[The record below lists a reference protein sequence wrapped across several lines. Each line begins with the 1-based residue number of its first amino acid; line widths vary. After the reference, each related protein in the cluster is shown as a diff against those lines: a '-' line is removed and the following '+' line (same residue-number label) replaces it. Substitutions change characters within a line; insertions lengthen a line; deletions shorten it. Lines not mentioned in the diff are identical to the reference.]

1 MESPPAVVQRFS
13 RIARF
18 LVILTAGGFA
28 LIPFLFLSRTVE
40 YHGYYIGGMNWRG
53 FLYCLA
59 FLPGAVAV
67 VYHLISTPARRQ
79 RGRRLIAR
87 YAEIRDAALNLTGSS
102 DAVEFDDESSSVIA
116 ACCASLFL
124 TGVFLLVAVI
134 ADHFLGAQKGQDPTL
149 LKSMEGIVFCGVGAY
164 VAVLYYMAG
173 RLYANAL
180 SSRFVTTSALRS
192 ASAVAVGWVAGMVG
206 IDAVLPNNT
215 TSGVFFLIGL
225 FYNWAISA
233 MRTKALNWLGAP
245 KSDNDELPITI
256 VEGIDD
262 TAADLLNEYGI
273 TTLQH
278 LVEAEPA
285 ELSERTLIPINRI
298 LEWMDQAMLIQRV
311 KRNIVAMRSSGVRTA
326 TDLARIYA
334 LAKTDDPTA
343 VDLLKSLA
351 ERTALGA
358 PALHVISREF
368 QFNMMLNII
377 YDALEGKPLTLP
389 SNHSGGSFADR
400 SGGGNM
406 ALRATARLP
415 TAL

>member
-1 MESPPAVVQRFS
+1 MDSPPPVVQRFS

-18 LVILTAGGFA
+18 FVILTAIGFA
-28 LIPFLFLSRTVE
+28 LIPFLFLSRVVE
-40 YHGYYIGGMNWRG
+40 YHGYHIGGVNWRG
-53 FLYCLA
+53 FLYSLA
-59 FLPGAVAV
+59 LLPGSVAV

-87 YAEIRDAALNLTGSS
+87 YAEIRDAALNLTGTS
-102 DAVEFDDESSSVIA
+102 DAVELDDESSSVVA

-134 ADHFLGAQKGQDPTL
+134 ADQYLGAPNGQDPTL

-180 SSRFVTTSALRS
+180 SSRFMTTSALRS

-206 IDAVLPNNT
+206 IDAVLPSNT
-215 TSGVFFLIGL
+215 TTRVFFLIGL

-233 MRTKALNWLGAP
+233 MRAKALNWLGAP

-262 TAADLLNEYGI
+262 TAADLLSEYGI

-278 LVEAEPA
+278 LAEAEPA
-285 ELSERTLIPINRI
+285 ELSERTLIPIHRI
-298 LEWMDQAMLIQRV
+298 LEWIDQAMLIQRV
-311 KRNIVAMRSSGVRTA
+311 KRNVVAMRSSGVRTA

-334 LAKTDDPTA
+334 LVQANDPTA

-377 YDALEGKPLTLP
+377 HDALEGKPLTP
-389 SNHSGGSFADR
+389 PPVNSGGFSADR
-400 SGGGNM
+400 IGGGNRT
-406 ALRATARLP
+406 LRATARL
-415 TAL
+415 

>member
-1 MESPPAVVQRFS
+1 MDSPPPVVQRFS
-13 RIARF
+13 GTARF
-18 LVILTAGGFA
+18 FIVCAAVAFA
-28 LIPFLFLSRTVE
+28 LIPFLFLSRVIE
-40 YHGYYIGGMNWRG
+40 YHGYHIGGVNWRG
-53 FLYCLA
+53 FLYSLA
-59 FLPGAVAV
+59 LLPGAVAV
-67 VYHLISTPARRQ
+67 VYHLISTPARRYS
-79 RGRRLIAR
+79 GRRLIGR
-87 YAEIRDAALNLTGSS
+87 YAEIRDAALNLAASS
-102 DAVEFDDESSSVIA
+102 DLVELEEESSSIVA

-134 ADHFLGAQKGQDPTL
+134 ADQYLGPHKGLDPAL
-149 LKSMEGIVFCGVGAY
+149 LKSMEGIVFCGIGAY
-164 VAVLYYMAG
+164 VAVLYFMAA

-180 SSRFVTTSALRS
+180 SSRFMTTSALRS

-215 TSGVFFLIGL
+215 SGGVFFLIGL
-225 FYNWAISA
+225 FYNWAIGA

-262 TAADLLNEYGI
+262 TAADLLSEYGI

-298 LEWMDQAMLIQRV
+298 LEWIDQAMLIQRV

-334 LAKTDDPTA
+334 HAQSHDPIA

-351 ERTALGA
+351 ERTAVGA
-358 PALHVISREF
+358 PALHIISREF
-368 QFNMMLNII
+368 QFNLMLNVI
-377 YDALEGKPLTLP
+377 YEALEGKPLVPP
-389 SNHSGGSFADR
+389 SGSSSGGLSADR
-400 SGGGNM
+400 IGSGNI
-406 ALRATARLP
+406 ALRAAARL
-415 TAL
+415 

>member
-1 MESPPAVVQRFS
+1 MDSPPAVVQSFS

-18 LVILTAGGFA
+18 FVIVTAAGFA
-28 LIPFLFLSRTVE
+28 LIPFLFLSRVVE
-40 YHGYYIGGMNWRG
+40 YHGYYIGGVNWRG
-53 FLYCLA
+53 FLYSLA
-59 FLPGAVAV
+59 LLPGGVAV

-87 YAEIRDAALNLTGSS
+87 YAEIRDTALGLPNTS
-102 DAVEFDDESSSVIA
+102 DAVEFDDESSSVVA

-134 ADHFLGAQKGQDPTL
+134 ADHYLASHSAQDTTVG
-149 LKSMEGIVFCGVGAY
+149 KSMEGIVFCGVGAY

-180 SSRFVTTSALRS
+180 SSRFMTTSALRS
-192 ASAVAVGWVAGMVG
+192 ASAIAIGWVAGMVG
-206 IDAVLPNNT
+206 FNAVLSNNT

-262 TAADLLNEYGI
+262 TAADLLSEYGI
-273 TTLQH
+273 TTVQH

-285 ELSERTLIPINRI
+285 ELSERTLIPIHRI
-298 LEWMDQAMLIQRV
+298 LEWIDQAMLIQRV
-311 KRNIVAMRSSGVRTA
+311 KRNVVALRSSGVRTA
-326 TDLARIYA
+326 TDLARLYA
-334 LAKTDDPTA
+334 LAQSNDPTA
-343 VDLLKSLA
+343 ADLLKSLA

-358 PALHVISREF
+358 PALYIISREF
-368 QFNMMLNII
+368 QFNLMVNII
-377 YDALEGKPLTLP
+377 HDALEGKPLIPP
-389 SNHSGGSFADR
+389 SGHSGGFSADR
-400 SGGGNM
+400 NGGGNI
-406 ALRATARLP
+406 AFRAAARLSR
-415 TAL
+415 